1 MIWSQLRSSDH
12 KIGNFIFARED
23 VFVSVK
29 FLDIANLR
37 LLLTLVDVF
46 RITVSLVCR
55 SARTLVCRCGS

>member
-1 MIWSQLRSSDH
+1 MIWSQFGSSDY

-46 RITVSLVCR
+46 WITVNPVCR